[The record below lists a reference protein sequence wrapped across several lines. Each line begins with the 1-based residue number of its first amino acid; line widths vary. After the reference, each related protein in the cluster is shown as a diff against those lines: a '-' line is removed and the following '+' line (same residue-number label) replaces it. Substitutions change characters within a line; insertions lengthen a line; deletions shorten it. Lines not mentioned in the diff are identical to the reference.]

1 MATATSKTSFSSKSR
16 LPPGELRNAVRRVGR
31 QDRVVRRLP
40 AADDVTGSRPGRGRL
55 LPVVSRMRGTG
66 HLHPDLNVTSGPN

>member
-16 LPPGELRNAVRRVGR
+16 LPPGELRDAVRRVGR

-40 AADDVTGSRPGRGRL
+40 AADDVTGSRPGCSRL
-55 LPVVSRMRGTG
+55 LPVVSRMRGAG
-66 HLHPDLNVTSGPN
+66 HLHPDLNVTSDPN